1 MKRLFYSLLLSTAV
15 LSITSCGEKADKGNT
30 EADSLRNVLGANMA
44 EMDEMN
50 LFLDAVNT
58 SMDSVVNMEGGILR
72 TSGESP
78 VSKKEQIKQNLEAYK
93 MMLERQ
99 RERISILEAK
109 LKDGDAKS
117 KKMLQ
122 TIQALKKQIEEK
134 DKTIVELTEELE
146 KRKFDIVTLK
156 SYVDKL
162 NTNVAQLKEEKAEQE
177 KALEAQSDML
187 NEAYVVIGSKKE
199 LKAAG
204 LMTGGSLFKKS
215 KLNMSKVNAS
225 AFRKIDIRNVKS
237 FKIPANRYE
246 ILSQMPS
253 GSYKVSNNSDGTS
266 TLTITDATRFWSVT
280 NYLVIKY

>member
-30 EADSLRNVLGANMA
+30 EADSLRNVIGTKMA

-78 VSKKEQIKQNLEAYK
+78 MSKKEQIKQNLEAYK

-99 RERISILEAK
+99 RERIAILEAK

-156 SYVDKL
+156 SHVDKL

>member
-1 MKRLFYSLLLSTAV
+1 
-15 LSITSCGEKADKGNT
+15 
-30 EADSLRNVLGANMA
+30 
-44 EMDEMN
+44 
-50 LFLDAVNT
+50 
-58 SMDSVVNMEGGILR
+58 MDSVVNMEGGILR

-78 VSKKEQIKQNLEAYK
+78 MSKKEQIKQNLEAYK

-156 SYVDKL
+156 SHVDKL

-177 KALEAQSDML
+177 KALEVQSDML

-253 GSYKVSNNSDGTS
+253 GSYKVSKNDDGTS

>member
-78 VSKKEQIKQNLEAYK
+78 MSKKEQIKQNLEAYK

-156 SYVDKL
+156 SHVDKL

-215 KLNMSKVNAS
+215 KLDMSKVNAS
-225 AFRKIDIRNVKS
+225 AFKKIDIRNVKS

-253 GSYKVSNNSDGTS
+253 GSYKVSKNDDGTS

>member
-1 MKRLFYSLLLSTAV
+1 MKRLLYSLLLSTAV

-30 EADSLRNVLGANMA
+30 EADSLRNVIGANMA

-78 VSKKEQIKQNLEAYK
+78 MSKKEQIKQNLEAYK

-156 SYVDKL
+156 SHVDKL

-177 KALEAQSDML
+177 KALEVQSDML

-215 KLNMSKVNAS
+215 KLDMSKVNAS
-225 AFRKIDIRNVKS
+225 AFKKIDIRNVKS
-237 FKIPANRYE
+237 FKIPAKSCD

>member
-30 EADSLRNVLGANMA
+30 EADSLRNVIGANMA

-78 VSKKEQIKQNLEAYK
+78 MSKKEQIKQNLEAYK

-156 SYVDKL
+156 SHVDKL

-215 KLNMSKVNAS
+215 KLDMSKVNAS

>member
-78 VSKKEQIKQNLEAYK
+78 MSKKEQIKQNLEAYK

-156 SYVDKL
+156 SHVDKL

-215 KLNMSKVNAS
+215 KLDMSKVNAS
-225 AFRKIDIRNVKS
+225 AFKKIDIRNVKS
-237 FKIPANRYE
+237 FKIPAKSCD

>member
-1 MKRLFYSLLLSTAV
+1 M
-15 LSITSCGEKADKGNT
+15 
-30 EADSLRNVLGANMA
+30 
-44 EMDEMN
+44 
-50 LFLDAVNT
+50 
-58 SMDSVVNMEGGILR
+58 
-72 TSGESP
+72 
-78 VSKKEQIKQNLEAYK
+78 
-93 MMLERQ
+93 
-99 RERISILEAK
+99 
-109 LKDGDAKS
+109 
-117 KKMLQ
+117 
-122 TIQALKKQIEEK
+122 
-134 DKTIVELTEELE
+134 
-146 KRKFDIVTLK
+146 
-156 SYVDKL
+156 

-225 AFRKIDIRNVKS
+225 AFKKIDIRNVKS

-253 GSYKVSNNSDGTS
+253 GSYKVSKNDDGTS

>member
-30 EADSLRNVLGANMA
+30 EADSLRNVIGTKMA

-78 VSKKEQIKQNLEAYK
+78 MSKKEQIKQNLEAYK

-99 RERISILEAK
+99 RERIAILEAK

-156 SYVDKL
+156 SHVDKL

-177 KALEAQSDML
+177 KALEVQSDML

-215 KLNMSKVNAS
+215 KLDMSKVNAS

>member
-30 EADSLRNVLGANMA
+30 EADSLRNVIGTKMA

-78 VSKKEQIKQNLEAYK
+78 MSKKEQIKQNLEAYK

-156 SYVDKL
+156 SHVDKL

-177 KALEAQSDML
+177 KALEVQSDML

-215 KLNMSKVNAS
+215 KLDMSKVNAS

>member
-1 MKRLFYSLLLSTAV
+1 MKTEIIISGFGGQGV
-15 LSITSCGEKADKGNT
+15 LSMGKILAYSGLMEDKEVTWMPAYGPEQRGGTANVKMCIRDR
-30 EADSLRNVLGANMA
+30 ADSLRNVIGANMA
-44 EMDEMN
+44 EIDEMN

-78 VSKKEQIKQNLEAYK
+78 MSKKEQIKQNLEAYK

-117 KKMLQ
+117 KKMLH

-134 DKTIVELTEELE
+134 DNTIVELTEELE

-156 SYVDKL
+156 SHVDKL

-177 KALEAQSDML
+177 KALEAQSNML

-199 LKAAG
+199 LKACLLYTSRAP
-204 LMTGGSLFKKS
+204 
-215 KLNMSKVNAS
+215 AS
-225 AFRKIDIRNVKS
+225 R
-237 FKIPANRYE
+237 
-246 ILSQMPS
+246 L
-253 GSYKVSNNSDGTS
+253 
-266 TLTITDATRFWSVT
+266 
-280 NYLVIKY
+280 

>member
-30 EADSLRNVLGANMA
+30 EADSLRNVLGTKMA

-78 VSKKEQIKQNLEAYK
+78 MSKKEQIKQNLEAYK

-99 RERISILEAK
+99 RERIAILEAK

-156 SYVDKL
+156 SHVDKL

>member
-30 EADSLRNVLGANMA
+30 EADSLRNVIGTKMA

-78 VSKKEQIKQNLEAYK
+78 MSKKEQIKQNLEAYK

-156 SYVDKL
+156 SHVDKL

-215 KLNMSKVNAS
+215 KLDMSKVNAS
-225 AFRKIDIRNVKS
+225 AFKKIDIRNVKS

>member
-15 LSITSCGEKADKGNT
+15 LSITSCGEKADKSNS
-30 EADSLRNVLGANMA
+30 EADSLRNVIGANMA
-44 EMDEMN
+44 EIDEMN

-78 VSKKEQIKQNLEAYK
+78 MSKKEQIKQNLEAYK

-117 KKMLQ
+117 KKMLH

-156 SYVDKL
+156 SHVDKL

-177 KALEAQSDML
+177 KALEAQSNML
-187 NEAYVVIGSKKE
+187 NEAYVVIGS
-199 LKAAG
+199 
-204 LMTGGSLFKKS
+204 KS

-225 AFRKIDIRNVKS
+225 AFKKIDIRNVKS

-253 GSYKVSNNSDGTS
+253 GSYKVYKNDDGTS

>member
-15 LSITSCGEKADKGNT
+15 LSITSCGEKADKSNS
-30 EADSLRNVLGANMA
+30 EADSLRNVIGANMA

-78 VSKKEQIKQNLEAYK
+78 MSKKEQIKQNLEAYK

-117 KKMLQ
+117 KKMLH

-156 SYVDKL
+156 SHVDKL

-225 AFRKIDIRNVKS
+225 AFKKIDIRNVKS

-253 GSYKVSNNSDGTS
+253 EIGRAHV
-266 TLTITDATRFWSVT
+266 
-280 NYLVIKY
+280 

>member
-30 EADSLRNVLGANMA
+30 EADSLRNVIGANMA

-78 VSKKEQIKQNLEAYK
+78 MSKKEQIKQNLEAYK

-117 KKMLQ
+117 KKMLH

-156 SYVDKL
+156 SHVDKL

-177 KALEAQSDML
+177 KALEAQSESDDL
-187 NEAYVVIGSKKE
+187 IYRSKAPNRRIVFAISIRLTTNFDKCPSRPLRNYQIRPE
-199 LKAAG
+199 DNVRLISKA
-204 LMTGGSLFKKS
+204 K
-215 KLNMSKVNAS
+215 
-225 AFRKIDIRNVKS
+225 
-237 FKIPANRYE
+237 
-246 ILSQMPS
+246 
-253 GSYKVSNNSDGTS
+253 
-266 TLTITDATRFWSVT
+266 
-280 NYLVIKY
+280 YLDR

>member
-15 LSITSCGEKADKGNT
+15 LSITSCGEKADKSNS
-30 EADSLRNVLGANMA
+30 EADSLRNVIGANMA

-78 VSKKEQIKQNLEAYK
+78 MSKKEQIKQNLEAYK

-117 KKMLQ
+117 KKMLH

-134 DKTIVELTEELE
+134 ELE

-156 SYVDKL
+156 SHVDKL

-177 KALEAQSDML
+177 KALEAQSNML

-225 AFRKIDIRNVKS
+225 AFKKIDIRNVKS

-253 GSYKVSNNSDGTS
+253 GSYKVSKNDDGTS

>member
-30 EADSLRNVLGANMA
+30 EADSLRNVIGANMA

-78 VSKKEQIKQNLEAYK
+78 MSKKEQIKQNLEAYK

-156 SYVDKL
+156 SHVDKL

-215 KLNMSKVNAS
+215 KLDMSKVNAS
-225 AFRKIDIRNVKS
+225 AFKKIDIRNVKS

>member
-78 VSKKEQIKQNLEAYK
+78 MSKKEQIKQKLEAYK

-156 SYVDKL
+156 SHVDKL

-215 KLNMSKVNAS
+215 KLDMSKVNAS

>member
-30 EADSLRNVLGANMA
+30 EADSLRNVIGTKMA

-78 VSKKEQIKQNLEAYK
+78 MSKKEQIKQNLEAYK

-156 SYVDKL
+156 SHVDKL

-177 KALEAQSDML
+177 KALEVQSDML

-215 KLNMSKVNAS
+215 KLDMSKVNAS
-225 AFRKIDIRNVKS
+225 AFKKIDIRNVKS
-237 FKIPANRYE
+237 FKIPAKSCD

>member
-30 EADSLRNVLGANMA
+30 EADSLRNVIGANMA

-78 VSKKEQIKQNLEAYK
+78 MSKKEQIKQNLEAYK

-156 SYVDKL
+156 SHVDKL

>member
-30 EADSLRNVLGANMA
+30 EADSLRNVLGTKMA

-78 VSKKEQIKQNLEAYK
+78 MSKKEQIKQNLEAYK

-99 RERISILEAK
+99 RERIAILEAK

-156 SYVDKL
+156 SHVDKL

-215 KLNMSKVNAS
+215 KLDMSKVNAS

-237 FKIPANRYE
+237 FKIPVNRYE

>member
-1 MKRLFYSLLLSTAV
+1 M
-15 LSITSCGEKADKGNT
+15 
-30 EADSLRNVLGANMA
+30 RNVIGANMA

-78 VSKKEQIKQNLEAYK
+78 MSKKEQIKQNLEAYK

-156 SYVDKL
+156 SHVDKL

-215 KLNMSKVNAS
+215 KLDMSKVNAS

-253 GSYKVSNNSDGTS
+253 GSYKVSKNDDGTS